1 MSPFLLIGFLM
12 LAFLLIRRQW
22 RSAAVKREEVLRL
35 ISLATEE
42 SSYVAVE
49 EKEKEEEEVRATVD
63 YYGSSSVK
71 DVYRC
76 VVCHYPTTTR
86 CAQCKS
92 VRYCSSKCQI
102 LHWRRGHKEECRS
115 PSLPDYYNGEED
127 KSHDGKE
134 SNTELPS
141 HGTVF
146 ESSAHGLHD
155 PETNDSVSVDLA
167 CDISTSRPSV
177 QKVQAS
183 SEAVDFTTSLN
194 SKDNF
199 YETKP
204 LSRRKSS
211 QNRTEKVESSR
222 KYSKGKSALL
232 TDAKPQNSRKSVDS
246 VELSAS
252 NHLLSVEHE
261 GEKNAL
267 GHEKTTFEPSS
278 APSATLSSST
288 ILLPSKA
295 KVSSSGLKTSMQK
308 VVQHF
313 RPPKSSKPSQPSTSV
328 NEMSFSYEM
337 FVKLYSDRIELQP
350 FGLVNLGNS
359 CYANVV
365 LQCLAFTRPL
375 ISYLIRGLHS
385 KACRKKSWCFVCEFE
400 FLILKSRGGGE
411 SPLSPIKIL
420 SRLQKIGKH
429 LGPGKQE
436 DAHEFLRC
444 AVDTMQSVFLKEA
457 DATGPFAEET
467 TLVGLT
473 FGGYLHSKI
482 KCMKCL
488 HKSERSEL
496 MMDLTVEIGGDIGS
510 LEEALAQFTAYEV
523 LDGENRYLCDRC
535 KSYQKAKKKLMI
547 LEGPNILTVVL
558 KRFQSD
564 NFGKLSK
571 PIHFP
576 ELLDISP
583 YMCNPNH
590 GDHHR
595 PVYSLYAVVVHL
607 DATSFSGHYVCY
619 IKNFH
624 GDWFKIDD
632 SNVFPVPLETVL
644 LEGAYMLLYARDSPR
659 AVSKN
664 GDGRKSKERRNLSAI
679 PSRHD
684 NNNKKKNQE
693 KDSSSS
699 LLPRVDLSS
708 GSLSSMF
715 SSSETT
721 SSCSTKDSSG
731 FENLSDYLF
740 GGVEQA
746 WNQDPH
752 DSSAQTFY

>member
-1 MSPFLLIGFLM
+1 MFHFLLIGFMM

-22 RSAAVKREEVLRL
+22 RSASVKREEVIRL
-35 ISLATEE
+35 IALATEE
-42 SSYVAVE
+42 SYVAAQ
-49 EKEKEEEEVRATVD
+49 EEVRATVD
-63 YYGSSSVK
+63 YGSP
-71 DVYRC
+71 DAYRC
-76 VVCHYPTTTR
+76 AVCLYPTATR

-102 LHWRRGHKEECRS
+102 LHWRRGHKDECRS
-115 PSLPDYYNGEED
+115 PSLPDYDHGD
-127 KSHDGKE
+127 AQGS
-134 SNTELPS
+134 SNIELPS
-141 HGTVF
+141 RGTEF
-146 ESSAHGLHD
+146 GSSSPNG
-155 PETNDSVSVDLA
+155 TNDGVDDDGFVSVDVA
-167 CDISTSRPSV
+167 SDIISASRPSV
-177 QKVQAS
+177 QKVQAAR
-183 SEAVDFTTSLN
+183 SEAVDFTTCLN
-194 SKDNF
+194 KRDHF
-199 YETKP
+199 CETRP
-204 LSRRKSS
+204 LSRKKSHH
-211 QNRTEKVESSR
+211 RTEKVESSS
-222 KYSKGKSALL
+222 KYSKGKKS
-232 TDAKPQNSRKSVDS
+232 DAEPQKIRNQNSPSSGDS
-246 VELSAS
+246 AEMSIPDK
-252 NHLLSVEHE
+252 LLSVEDE
-261 GEKNAL
+261 GEINAL
-267 GHEKTTFEPSS
+267 GHGKTTSEPATGAS
-278 APSATLSSST
+278 AAMSSST
-288 ILLPSKA
+288 ILLPSKGNSKP
-295 KVSSSGLKTSMQK
+295 KVLQSSSSGLKTSMQK

-313 RPPKSSKPSQPSTSV
+313 RPPKSSILSQPSSSI

-337 FVKLYSDRIELQP
+337 FVKLYCDRVELRP

-359 CYANVV
+359 CYANAV

-375 ISYLIRGLHS
+375 TSYLIRGVHS

-400 FLILKSRGGGE
+400 FLILKSRGGE
-411 SPLSPIKIL
+411 SPLSPIKII

-429 LGPGKQE
+429 LGPGKEE

-444 AVDTMQSVFLKEA
+444 AVDTMQSVFLKES
-457 DATGPFAEET
+457 GPFSEET

-496 MMDLTVEIGGDIGS
+496 MMDLTVEIDGDIKS

-523 LDGENRYLCDRC
+523 LDGVNRYLCGRC

-564 NFGKLSK
+564 NFGKLCK

-583 YMCNPNH
+583 YMSNPNH
-590 GDHHR
+590 G
-595 PVYSLYAVVVHL
+595 PLYSLYAVVVHL

-619 IKNFH
+619 IKTLH

-644 LEGAYMLLYARDSPR
+644 QEGAYMLLYARDSPR

-664 GDGRKSKERRNLSAI
+664 GGRKSKERRNLSAI
-679 PSRHD
+679 PSRHKD
-684 NNNKKKNQE
+684 EKKKQR
-693 KDSSSS
+693 DSSSS
-699 LLPRVDLSS
+699 LLPRVDSSS

-731 FENLSDYLF
+731 FENFSDYLF
-740 GGVEQA
+740 GGVEQV
-746 WNQDPH
+746 WTRHRH
-752 DSSAQTFY
+752 DSSAQTFYRV

>member
-1 MSPFLLIGFLM
+1 M
-12 LAFLLIRRQW
+12 
-22 RSAAVKREEVLRL
+22 KREEVLRL

-42 SSYVAVE
+42 SYLAAQQ
-49 EKEKEEEEVRATVD
+49 KDEEEEEATVD
-63 YYGSSSVK
+63 YYYGSSSSSSVPPPPDD
-71 DVYRC
+71 DVNRC
-76 VVCHYPTTTR
+76 AVCHCPTTTR

-102 LHWRRGHKEECRS
+102 LHWRRGHKEQCRS
-115 PSLPDYYNGEED
+115 PSLP
-127 KSHDGKE
+127 HDEKE

-141 HGTVF
+141 RGTGF
-146 ESSAHGLHD
+146 ESSADGLHGPD
-155 PETNDSVSVDLA
+155 TVNNDLA

-177 QKVQAS
+177 QKVQARP
-183 SEAVDFTTSLN
+183 EAVDFTTSLN
-194 SKDNF
+194 KKDNS
-199 YETKP
+199 YEMKP
-204 LSRRKSS
+204 LSRKKSHH
-211 QNRTEKVESSR
+211 RTEKVESSR
-222 KYSKGKSALL
+222 KHSKGKATLL
-232 TDAKPQNSRKSVDS
+232 TSDAKPQNSPRSVQ
-246 VELSAS
+246 VSA
-252 NHLLSVEHE
+252 VEHQ

-267 GHEKTTFEPSS
+267 GHGKTTSEPSTS
-278 APSATLSSST
+278 APSATLSSSA
-288 ILLPSKA
+288 IPLPSSKA
-295 KVSSSGLKTSMQK
+295 KVSQASSSSSGLKSSMQR

-313 RPPKSSKPSQPSTSV
+313 RPPKSSKLTQPSSSI

-337 FVKLYSDRIELQP
+337 FVKLYSDRIELHP

-400 FLILKSRGGGE
+400 FLILKSRGGE

-457 DATGPFAEET
+457 DAAGSFAEET
-467 TLVGLT
+467 TLIGLT

-488 HKSERSEL
+488 HKSERTEL

-510 LEEALAQFTAYEV
+510 LEEALTQFTSYEV
-523 LDGENRYLCDRC
+523 LDGDNRYLCDRC

-576 ELLDISP
+576 ELLDIGP
-583 YMCNPNH
+583 YMSNPNQ
-590 GDHHR
+590 GDHHQ
-595 PVYSLYAVVVHL
+595 VYSLYAVVVHL
-607 DATSFSGHYVCY
+607 DATSYSGHYVCY
-619 IKNFH
+619 IKNLH

-659 AVSKN
+659 PVSKN
-664 GDGRKSKERRNLSAI
+664 GGRKSKERRNLSAI
-679 PSRHD
+679 PSRLD
-684 NNNKKKNQE
+684 NNNSKKKKQE
-693 KDSSSS
+693 KDSSS

-708 GSLSSMF
+708 GSLSSLF

-740 GGVEQA
+740 GGVEQV
-746 WNQDPH
+746 WNQDH
-752 DSSAQTFY
+752 HVSSTQTFY